1 MTGFPFH
8 CWHETV
14 YVQCLECQHFHHTA
28 PGGVLGERRCA
39 AYPFGIPLRIALA
52 MHDHRAPY
60 PDDRGIG
67 FEPAEVA
74 PQIAVPIPP
83 RAD

>member
-1 MTGFPFH
+1 
-8 CWHETV
+8 
-14 YVQCLECQHFHHTA
+14 
-28 PGGVLGERRCA
+28 
-39 AYPFGIPLRIALA
+39 LRIALA